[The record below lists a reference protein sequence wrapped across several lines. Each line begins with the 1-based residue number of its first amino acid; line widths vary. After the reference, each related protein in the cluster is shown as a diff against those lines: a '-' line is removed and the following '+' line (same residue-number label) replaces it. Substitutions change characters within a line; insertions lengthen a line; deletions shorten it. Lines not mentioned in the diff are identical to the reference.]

1 MENVRVV
8 SINILYLLYTTHCVV
23 NGKRNMAKEI
33 ANTYNYIDAYLDDVR
48 SKGRF
53 AFTLDELKDNFI
65 HNSDKAILQSLHRL
79 KSKKKIVQ
87 IRKSF
92 YTLLPPE
99 YSYQGIIPTNLFI
112 DDMMNAVH
120 KDYYIGLTSAA
131 ALYGAS
137 HQQTMEA
144 YVITKKPALRNIKN
158 DRLKINFLVKNEWE
172 QEDINLIKTDAGY
185 IKVSS
190 PELTALDLLYYV
202 EKIGID
208 RVITILEELCEILK
222 PSKLFQTAKRYNQ
235 YAAIQ
240 RLGYLLENELY
251 NENLAEAIF
260 PLIEN
265 KKGANIP
272 LLPGTIKEG
281 KVNSKWRIITNV
293 VIESDL

>member
-1 MENVRVV
+1 
-8 SINILYLLYTTHCVV
+8 
-23 NGKRNMAKEI
+23 MAKETV
-33 ANTYNYIDAYLDDVR
+33 NTYNYINAYLDDVR

-53 AFTLDELKDNFI
+53 AFTLDELKGNFV
-65 HNSDKAILQSLHRL
+65 NNTDKAILQSLHRL
-79 KSKKKIVQ
+79 KSKNKIVQ

-92 YTLLPPE
+92 YTILPPE
-99 YSYQGIIPTNLFI
+99 YSNQGIIPTNLFI
-112 DDMMNAVH
+112 DDMMQAVE

-131 ALYGAS
+131 ALYGAA
-137 HQQTMEA
+137 HQQTMET

-158 DRLKINFLVKNEWE
+158 DRVKINFFVKNEWE
-172 QEDINLIKTDAGY
+172 LEDINHIKTDAGY

-202 EKIGID
+202 EKIGMD
-208 RVITILEELCEILK
+208 RVLTILEELCEILK
-222 PSKLFQTAKRYNQ
+222 PSKLYQTAKRYNQ

-240 RLGYLLENELY
+240 RLGYLLDNELY
-251 NENLAEAIF
+251 NENLGQAIL

-272 LLPGTIKEG
+272 LLPGNNKEG
-281 KVNSKWRIITNV
+281 EVNSRWRIVKNV